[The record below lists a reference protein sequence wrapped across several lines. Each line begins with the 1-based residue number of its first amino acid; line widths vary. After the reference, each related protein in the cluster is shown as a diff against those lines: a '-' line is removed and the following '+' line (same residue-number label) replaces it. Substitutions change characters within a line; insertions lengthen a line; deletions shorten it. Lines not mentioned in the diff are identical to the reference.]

1 MFRRCATWL
10 RKALVTSATASLVL
24 VFVVAC
30 GSGQSTTTSNQNK
43 TPVKIGI
50 SLSLT
55 GDFSADG
62 LAFQQGYQLWASDV
76 NKNGGLLGR
85 QVQMDILSD
94 ANMTDQVQTN
104 YQTLINVHH
113 EELVFGPFSTV
124 LIKPQSML

>member
-1 MFRRCATWL
+1 MFRRCAKWL
-10 RKALVTSATASLVL
+10 RKALVLSATASLVL

-30 GSGQSTTTSNQNK
+30 GNGQPTTTSNQNT

-76 NKNGGLLGR
+76 NKNGGLLRR
-85 QVQMDILSD
+85 QVQPYIPS
-94 ANMTDQVQTN
+94 APTTPHPVQPN
-104 YQTLINVHH
+104 HHTLFHVH
-113 EELVFGPFSTV
+113 LT
-124 LIKPQSML
+124 